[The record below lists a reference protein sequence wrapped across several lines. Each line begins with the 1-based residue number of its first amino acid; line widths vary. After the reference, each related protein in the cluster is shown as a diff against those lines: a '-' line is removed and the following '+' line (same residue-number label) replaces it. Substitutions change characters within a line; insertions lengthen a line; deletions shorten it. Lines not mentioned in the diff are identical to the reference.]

1 MQKLLNKRNQSP
13 WHELSEILNLINE
26 EVPCDNHVKKC
37 RRHAGFKKKTPIDE
51 LYLQLEKCRLDRRA
65 SNLFWNFQNDSKTKL
80 CHINLRMNHPVP
92 ARKKLLVNGK
102 KKKKTILTARSLAAP
117 WTMSKKSRFRSDITH
132 LMRLVDAL
140 TLRHAE
146 KNGLCLNNLLICVA
160 RKRQRRHK
168 VLWCSEIV
176 H

>member
-92 ARKKLLVNGK
+92 ARKKLLFNGK
-102 KKKKTILTARSLAAP
+102 KKKNYPNSTVTCGAVNDVKKITIQIRHHALDAFGRCLDVASRG
-117 WTMSKKSRFRSDITH
+117 KKW
-132 LMRLVDAL
+132 LMF
-140 TLRHAE
+140 E
-146 KNGLCLNNLLICVA
+146 
-160 RKRQRRHK
+160 
-168 VLWCSEIV
+168 
-176 H
+176 